1 MKAMLYMTGQND
13 PVAVLDE
20 LQIVR
25 MNDNHAAAPVRI
37 FYKSEQLN
45 ANRTILELHRDE
57 RMSLKIDDGRN
68 CDVLLQHTSLDME
81 GNFVGILRVLGDL
94 DN

>member
-1 MKAMLYMTGQND
+1 MKGMLYMTGQND
-13 PVAVLDE
+13 PVVVFNE
-20 LQIVR
+20 LKIVR

-45 ANRTILELHRDE
+45 AQRTIVELHRDE
-57 RMSLKIDDGRN
+57 KMSLKIEDGRT
-68 CDVLLQHTSLDME
+68 CDVLLQHSSLDMD

-94 DN
+94 TD